1 MLLIYHF
8 FIEKDLVKT
17 LMHQVTLVTI
27 AILDGHLKYRLPST
41 LSQGGGAVPNT
52 RNTRNSQKN

>member
-41 LSQGGGAVPNT
+41 LSQGGGGLSPLVFFIIT
-52 RNTRNSQKN
+52 